1 MSWRSPKCPDT
12 KSCPDT
18 RHDDQENA
26 EDDDHAYQIETQQR
40 ADTGS

>member
-26 EDDDHAYQIETQQR
+26 EDDDHADQVKTQQR